1 MRTYRTGR
9 FEDVDVIYKYRTD
22 NLKAVEDCIKVCMRE
37 HQYRK
42 YREVYEADI
51 DMIKGLIKRCDGA
64 TRWTQEF
71 VRKKK
76 TEMQGGYFLVVDR
89 GDV

>member
-1 MRTYRTGR
+1 
-9 FEDVDVIYKYRTD
+9 
-22 NLKAVEDCIKVCMRE
+22 MRE